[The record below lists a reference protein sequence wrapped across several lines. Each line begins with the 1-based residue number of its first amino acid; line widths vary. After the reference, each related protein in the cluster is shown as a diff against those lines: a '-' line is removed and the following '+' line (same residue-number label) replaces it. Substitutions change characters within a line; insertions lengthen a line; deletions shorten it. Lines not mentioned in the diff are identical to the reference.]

1 MVTHLTQTSF
11 SSMGLHKNLIKALDA
26 LNYEFATPI
35 QAEAIPLLLDG
46 KDVAGQA
53 QTGTGKTNAFL
64 LGVLNELLTLPEV
77 EDRRPNE
84 PRAFI
89 MAPTRELVIQIYED
103 AKTLAKFTDLKMQ
116 VAFGGADYV

>member
-1 MVTHLTQTSF
+1 MVTHLSQTPF
-11 SSMGLHKNLIKALDA
+11 KSMGLHKNLIKALDA

-64 LGVLNELLTLPEV
+64 LGVLNELLHVQAHL
-77 EDRRPNE
+77 
-84 PRAFI
+84 F
-89 MAPTRELVIQIYED
+89 
-103 AKTLAKFTDLKMQ
+103 DLLWTIPSRS
-116 VAFGGADYV
+116 ACCETHS